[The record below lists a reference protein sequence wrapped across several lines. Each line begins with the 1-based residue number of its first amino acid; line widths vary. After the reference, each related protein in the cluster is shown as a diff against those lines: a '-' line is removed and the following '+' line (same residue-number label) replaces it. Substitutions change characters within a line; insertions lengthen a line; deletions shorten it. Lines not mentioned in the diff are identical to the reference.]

1 MEKRNVYLFVTLL
14 YTLQLIRESFI
25 PTFKINDATISE
37 TIFLDDMLH
46 DMVIPMGVNTN
57 VSVM

>member
-46 DMVIPMGVNTN
+46 DMVVPM
-57 VSVM
+57 SVYADVGIF